1 VSENE
6 QINNL
11 RIKIAQLETQLNR
24 VVSDA
29 ESEKA
34 NRRRTNKFILEE
46 ISRVKKLYTDW
57 AIKIDRLEQDNDR
70 RKNEKKQ
77 LIAQGVVLSG
87 VIVKL
92 ITDWMSRK

>member
-11 RIKIAQLETQLNR
+11 RVKIAQLETQLNR